1 MFHTL
6 LVLSSSNL
14 NSQPSRNK
22 VNKCLLYFIVPK
34 TSKVISMS
42 IEKDFIWV
50 ESLRPKNIDECIL
63 PQRIKDR
70 LNEMVNKGVITNY
83 TGVGSPGSGK
93 SSSARALCEQLGVEY
108 LLINM
113 SNESGIDTIRN
124 KVINFASSSS
134 LDFGDNGQSYKVIIL
149 DEMDH
154 SSNQAQA
161 SLRGVIE
168 EFQHNC
174 RFILTANYK
183 TKIMSALFSRCPPLE
198 FEFVADEKREM
209 CRQFHNRMMD
219 ILDKY
224 GIAYDKLSL
233 MKFIIAHFPDFR
245 CIINQIQMSIK
256 ENELNLDGLGADS
269 KEKIE
274 NLEVI
279 MKNKDFGS
287 LIKWVDEN
295 ANGDYHN
302 IRNSI
307 YEYFREKLTG
317 EMLAVLIMTLNKYD
331 YQDSFVIDKNINM
344 LAFLTELMNDEVVS

>member
-1 MFHTL
+1 
-6 LVLSSSNL
+6 
-14 NSQPSRNK
+14 
-22 VNKCLLYFIVPK
+22 
-34 TSKVISMS
+34 MS

-63 PQRIKDR
+63 PQRIKNR
-70 LNEMVNKGVITNY
+70 LNEMVQGGVIKNY
-83 TGVGSPGSGK
+83 TACGSAGSGK

-149 DEMDH
+149 DEIDH

-183 TKIMSALFSRCPPLE
+183 TKIMDALFSRCPMLE

-209 CRQFHNRMMD
+209 CRQFHNRIMD

-233 MKFIIAHFPDFR
+233 MKFIIANFPDFR
-245 CIINQIQMSIK
+245 SIINQVQMSIK
-256 ENELNLDGLGADS
+256 DNELNLDGLGADS

-274 NLEVI
+274 NLEAI
-279 MKNKDFGS
+279 MKAKDFNS

-302 IRNSI
+302 IRASI

>member
-1 MFHTL
+1 M
-6 LVLSSSNL
+6 N
-14 NSQPSRNK
+14 N
-22 VNKCLLYFIVPK
+22 
-34 TSKVISMS
+34 
-42 IEKDFIWV
+42 EKDFIWV
-50 ESLRPKNIDECIL
+50 ESLRPKTIDECIL
-63 PQRIKDR
+63 PRRIKDR

-149 DEMDH
+149 DEIDH

-256 ENELNLDGLGADS
+256 DNELNLDGLGADS

-307 YEYFREKLTG
+307 YEYFREKIDG
-317 EMLAVLIMTLNKYD
+317 ERLSVLIMSLNKYD

-344 LAFLTELMNDEVVS
+344 LAFLTELMSEEIIV